1 MRFCAVSSRAV
12 LVFVETH
19 GLTPDPLIVETLE
32 RILEDHCGASV
43 VNDAE
48 QGVWPHELWEQLEVA
63 GLPLTWVPEECSGA
77 GATLIDG
84 FEVAKVAGRYAV
96 PVPLVETLL
105 AGWLLSKAGLK
116 VPPGALAP
124 VHAADFI
131 DVQPSHTLSGVAQ
144 RVAFASKAAYLVV
157 ETSSGVGLVERDAV
171 EIHSRVGL
179 SGDPYDRVSFDQTP
193 VNAWSADTDLQ
204 RSVKLMGAT
213 LRSQQIAGALERIL
227 AQSTQYAGERVAFGR
242 PIAKFQAVQHNLAVL
257 AGEMATA
264 GAAASAAARV
274 LARYGAQDDR
284 SLLAVASAKV
294 RAGESAGSGA
304 AIAHQVHGAIGYT
317 RDYSLQQ
324 YTRRLLSWRDDFGSE
339 NFWARELGTYVAQ
352 RGAEALWP
360 ALTSF

>member
-274 LARYGAQDDR
+274 LAATVRKTTGPCWPSPQPRCGPASQP
-284 SLLAVASAKV
+284 VA
-294 RAGESAGSGA
+294 G
-304 AIAHQVHGAIGYT
+304 
-317 RDYSLQQ
+317 
-324 YTRRLLSWRDDFGSE
+324 LLSLIRYTALSDTPEITACSNTPGDCCPGGTILARRISGLGS
-339 NFWARELGTYVAQ
+339 WARM
-352 RGAEALWP
+352 
-360 ALTSF
+360 